1 MQDIVLM
8 IIAIVALLFLIAA
21 IGTKSTME
29 GFASCKYP
37 AWVEERGDVRYN
49 PKKQWTLNNNKKI
62 VGKNEFVNVCKEACR
77 NNKKDSR
84 AGEWGT
90 SKDLGW
96 ECGAFVLDT
105 KQENCQGNQKC
116 NKKCWLKQKT
126 DNKRN
131 TGNVNNRHTYIA
143 SCGFGSNYTRSQ
155 SNSAEACNSIQ
166 SRTLACKAD
175 LSRAKPN
182 GYTPEDLTECRAT
195 YDRVCGT
202 PEPAADTAAALR
214 AELENEVIMTGSK
227 YNTRCPDR
235 MCINKWRPDYKT
247 WCKYPKWLGPKE
259 SDNEYTIKCP
269 GYAADYYT

>member
-37 AWVEERGDVRYN
+37 AWVEESGDVRYH
-49 PKKQWTLNNNKKI
+49 PKKQWTLNNRKKI
-62 VGKNEFVNVCKEACR
+62 VGKKEFVNVCKEACR

-105 KQENCQGNQKC
+105 KQENCQGDKKC

-126 DNKRN
+126 GNKHN
-131 TGNVNNRHTYIA
+131 QGNSNNRHTYIA
-143 SCGFGSNYTRSQ
+143 SCGFGSNYTRSEA
-155 SNSAEACNSIQ
+155 NSGSACRSTS
-166 SRTLACKAD
+166 SRELACKLD
-175 LSRAKPN
+175 LPN
-182 GYTPEDLTECRAT
+182 GYTSEDLTECLAT

-214 AELENEVIMTGSK
+214 AQLANEAEWTGHVNPGKCYDDPVCQFKLNLPSLPYPRNNWREHCK
-227 YNTRCPDR
+227 ECTN
-235 MCINKWRPDYKT
+235 INF
-247 WCKYPKWLGPKE
+247 
-259 SDNEYTIKCP
+259 
-269 GYAADYYT
+269 A